1 LRVQRTLWENF
12 ATGQNMPFVGIS
24 AMPSVHVAV
33 AVLFALLGWRI
44 SSWLGWIFSLYAGVI
59 LIGSVHL
66 GWHYAVD
73 GYLSIAGALAIWAVV
88 GMLRRVHRRA
98 PNP

>member
-1 LRVQRTLWENF
+1 
-12 ATGQNMPFVGIS
+12 MPFVGIS

-33 AVLFALLGWRI
+33 AVLFAVLGWRTAA
-44 SSWLGWIFSLYAGVI
+44 WLGWLFTGYACVV

-73 GYLSIAGALAIWAVV
+73 GYVSAVVAPLIWALTGWSWV
-88 GMLRRVHRRA
+88 RRVFDGWRDVGT
-98 PNP
+98 